1 MKIRRRTITM
11 WQYSRDTKMFAHATE
26 AAKRAIKKKSSWPV
40 DTDVG
45 YLAIH
50 VVQQLGVDE
59 LRGRQNIA
67 GYR

>member
-1 MKIRRRTITM
+1 MLRK
-11 WQYSRDTKMFAHATE
+11 QLKGLSR
-26 AAKRAIKKKSSWPV
+26 KKSSWPV

>member
-1 MKIRRRTITM
+1 
-11 WQYSRDTKMFAHATE
+11 MFAHATE

-40 DTDVG
+40 DTDVE